1 MPWRITSPIILQ
13 CRNIS
18 AMSKNSSTL
27 EKVLHISACFI
38 VEIDAGKITLDDAL
52 DKCDPMI
59 RRITEHLLLS
69 FYRNRKKILALL
81 NKFCSKT
88 PPPYTG
94 ALLSS
99 ALTQIIFQNS
109 VTPASVVN
117 VAVSLG
123 KKCHA
128 DRFINAV
135 LRNILR
141 GQEYLSI
148 GTNKQASEV
157 LPDTILKHWSR
168 DFSQEQIALFAE
180 LFLLQPEFTFRLCN
194 DTPLPEYAGSVKGYG
209 SFRFA
214 TAEAK
219 QVLESAEFASGKYYV
234 QDPATSLSV
243 AMVEDILP
251 KLNNVLDLCAAPG
264 GKSLMIAEKLSPK
277 ANLTAADISE
287 KRQKLT
293 QQNFA
298 LRNLPHKV
306 ITAAPENISG
316 IFDLVFADLPCS
328 NSGVFR
334 RRADAL
340 WRFSEKS
347 LRDIGAIQKKIIS
360 RAAELT
366 APGGFLLCSTCS
378 IEKSENS
385 AIIDAVLSKFPSFKL
400 LKSETLL
407 PSKECDGA
415 FAALL
420 HNSL

>member
-1 MPWRITSPIILQ
+1 M
-13 CRNIS
+13 
-18 AMSKNSSTL
+18 
-27 EKVLHISACFI
+27 EKVLHSSASAI

-52 DKCDPMI
+52 DKCDPAI
-59 RRITEHLLLS
+59 RRISEHLLLS
-69 FYRNRKKILALL
+69 FYRNRKKILSLL
-81 NKFCSKT
+81 TKFCSRT
-88 PPPYTG
+88 PAPYPG
-94 ALLSS
+94 ALLSA
-99 ALTQIIFQNS
+99 ALTQIVFQSS
-109 VTPASVVN
+109 VTSASVVN
-117 VAVSLG
+117 VAVTLG

-141 GQEYLSI
+141 GSEYLDI
-148 GTNKQASEV
+148 AANKQVTDV
-157 LPDTILKHWSR
+157 LPDAILKRWR
-168 DFSQEQIALFAE
+168 KNFSAEEIALFAE
-180 LFLLQPEFTFRLCN
+180 LFLTPPEFTFRLCG
-194 DTPLPEYAGSVKGYG
+194 DTPLPEYAVSVPGFGSY
-209 SFRFA
+209 RFA
-214 TAEAK
+214 SAEAK
-219 QVLESAEFASGKYYV
+219 KVLDSAEFASGKYYI

-251 KLNNVLDLCAAPG
+251 EMHNVLDLCAAPG
-264 GKSLMIAEKLSPK
+264 GKSLMLAEKLSPEAK
-277 ANLTAADISE
+277 LTAADISE

-298 LRNLPHKV
+298 LRDLPHKV

-316 IFDLVFADLPCS
+316 TFDLVFADLPCS

-347 LRDIGAIQKKIIS
+347 LRDICAIQKKIIS

-366 APGGFLLCSTCS
+366 APDGFLLCSTCS
-378 IEKSENS
+378 IEESENS
-385 AIIDAVLSKFPSFKL
+385 AIIDTVLSKFPSFKL
-400 LKSETLL
+400 LESQTLL

-420 HNSL
+420 HNSLL